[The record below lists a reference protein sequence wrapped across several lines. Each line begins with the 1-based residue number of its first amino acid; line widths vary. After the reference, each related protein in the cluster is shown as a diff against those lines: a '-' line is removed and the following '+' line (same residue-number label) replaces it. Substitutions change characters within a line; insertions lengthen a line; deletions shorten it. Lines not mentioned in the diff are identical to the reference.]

1 MDELIF
7 AGNKYI
13 SSKRAAKLTGYATDY
28 IGQMCRGGNM
38 DCRLVGRNWYIKETA
53 VIEQR
58 KSFKKEQGVQ
68 IHNRIAY
75 KKYELEDPVYYID
88 DNRPNNLE
96 INKKVLLKNQTDEEK
111 NNIIFEDAAKSTDKY
126 SMYGSIIEKPTVDL
140 RKYRQDYL
148 LQNHQGNKT
157 IIRRQEMPLKIR
169 ENFYPAGIITTTL
182 LIISALFIAGNFI
195 LEQNISYSARNE
207 KINTKI
213 HLASGISVFRLNNLI
228 GMFELK

>member
-13 SSKRAAKLTGYATDY
+13 SSKRAAKFTGYAADY

-38 DCRLVGRNWYIKETA
+38 DCRLVGRNWYIKETD

-75 KKYELEDPVYYID
+75 KKYELEDPVYYIN

-96 INKKVLLKNQTDEEK
+96 INKKVLAENQTEEEK
-111 NNIIFEDAAKSTDKY
+111 NNIFEDKVESADKY

-157 IIRRQEMPLKIR
+157 IIRRQEMSLKIR
-169 ENFYPAGIITTTL
+169 ENFYPIGIITTTL

>member
-13 SSKRAAKLTGYATDY
+13 SSKRAAKFTGYAADY

-38 DCRLVGRNWYIKETA
+38 DCRLVGRNWYIKETD

-75 KKYELEDPVYYID
+75 KKYELEDPVYYIN

-96 INKKVLLKNQTDEEK
+96 INKKVLAENQTEEEK
-111 NNIIFEDAAKSTDKY
+111 NNIFEDKVESADKY

-182 LIISALFIAGNFI
+182 LIISALFIVGNFI

>member
-13 SSKRAAKLTGYATDY
+13 SSKRAAKFTGYAADY

-38 DCRLVGRNWYIKETA
+38 DCRLVGRNWYIKETD

-96 INKKVLLKNQTDEEK
+96 INKKVLAENQTEEEK
-111 NNIIFEDAAKSTDKY
+111 NNIFEDKVESADKY

>member
-13 SSKRAAKLTGYATDY
+13 SSKRAAKFTGYAADY

-38 DCRLVGRNWYIKETA
+38 DCRLVGRNWYIKETD

-96 INKKVLLKNQTDEEK
+96 INKKVLAENQTEEEK
-111 NNIIFEDAAKSTDKY
+111 NNIFEDKVESADKY

-182 LIISALFIAGNFI
+182 LIISALFIVGNFI

-228 GMFELK
+228 GIFELK

>member
-13 SSKRAAKLTGYATDY
+13 SSKRAAKFTGYAADY

-38 DCRLVGRNWYIKETA
+38 DCRLVGRNWYIKETD

-68 IHNRIAY
+68 IYNRIAY

-96 INKKVLLKNQTDEEK
+96 INKKVLAENQTEEEK
-111 NNIIFEDAAKSTDKY
+111 NNIFEDKVESADKY

-182 LIISALFIAGNFI
+182 LIISALFIVGNFI

>member
-13 SSKRAAKLTGYATDY
+13 SSKRAAKFTGYAADY

-38 DCRLVGRNWYIKETA
+38 DCRLVGRNWYIKETD

-96 INKKVLLKNQTDEEK
+96 INKKVLAENQTEEEK
-111 NNIIFEDAAKSTDKY
+111 NNIFEDKVESADKY

-182 LIISALFIAGNFI
+182 LIISALFIVGNFI

>member
-13 SSKRAAKLTGYATDY
+13 SSKRAAKFTGYAADY

-38 DCRLVGRNWYIKETA
+38 DCRLVGRNWYIKETD

-96 INKKVLLKNQTDEEK
+96 INKKVLAENQTEEEK
-111 NNIIFEDAAKSTDKY
+111 NNIFEDKVESADKY

-169 ENFYPAGIITTTL
+169 ENFYPIGIITTTL

>member
-13 SSKRAAKLTGYATDY
+13 SSKRAAKFTGYAADY

-38 DCRLVGRNWYIKETA
+38 DCRLVGRNWYIKETD

-75 KKYELEDPVYYID
+75 KKYELEDPVYYIN

-96 INKKVLLKNQTDEEK
+96 INKKVLAENQTEEEK
-111 NNIIFEDAAKSTDKY
+111 NNIFEDKVESADKY

-157 IIRRQEMPLKIR
+157 IIRRQEMSLKIR

>member
-13 SSKRAAKLTGYATDY
+13 SSKRAAKFTGYAADY

-38 DCRLVGRNWYIKETA
+38 DCRLVGRNWYIKETD

-75 KKYELEDPVYYID
+75 KKYELEDPVYYIN

-96 INKKVLLKNQTDEEK
+96 INKKVLAENQTEEEK
-111 NNIIFEDAAKSTDKY
+111 NNIFEDKVESADKY
-126 SMYGSIIEKPTVDL
+126 SMYGSIIKKPTVDL

>member
-13 SSKRAAKLTGYATDY
+13 SSKRAAKFTGYAADY

-38 DCRLVGRNWYIKETA
+38 DCRLVGRNWYIKETD

-75 KKYELEDPVYYID
+75 KKYELEDPVYYIN

-96 INKKVLLKNQTDEEK
+96 INKKVLAENQTEEEK
-111 NNIIFEDAAKSTDKY
+111 NNIFEDKVESADKY